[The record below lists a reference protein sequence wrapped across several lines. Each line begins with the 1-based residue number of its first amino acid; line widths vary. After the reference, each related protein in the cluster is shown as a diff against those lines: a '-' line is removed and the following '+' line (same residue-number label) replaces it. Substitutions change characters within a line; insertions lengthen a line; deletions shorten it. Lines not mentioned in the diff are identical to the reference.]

1 MMLRRKMITEGS
13 LILNNSQNAAA
24 GIAAAPKLP
33 LLSPGQPQVHTFVFI
48 GVVFVHVILWTL
60 LPSLLLKNASLDI
73 VEALAWGHE
82 WQLGYDKDPPL
93 WPWITEIFVRWSDKG
108 LWSAYLAAQICVGV
122 VFISVW
128 QFGRRITT
136 DSEALVGVLLLEG
149 IYYFN
154 FPTPEFNDIVLQMPF
169 AALFGWLLH
178 RALVD
183 DRLIDWVLSGLVA
196 GLGLLARYSM
206 GAYIVPMALFVI
218 LQPQAR
224 RRLRSPGPWVLMLT
238 SILVFLPHIYWI
250 IENDFISLQYVGRR
264 APAIAEIKT
273 FLTKLLSFIGA
284 QAAAGIPMLILT
296 GMLWRWKSSAPRL
309 KSVSQRFNQA
319 YLATLSFGPIAFS
332 LSLSLITSRPPRDMW
347 GAPLW
352 CFIGLF
358 VVTMVRP
365 VLSNERLHLLGRAW
379 LIVLLFPA
387 LIFVL
392 LQTVGPRLTGKENGV
407 HFLGKEFASEVTDRW
422 HAKTGQS
429 LKFVIGDVW
438 HAGNVAFYSDDRPST
453 LFADGDYHF
462 NPWVT
467 QEGLKQFGAVLIWD
481 AKQEGTSIPSRLATR
496 FPSAVLQP
504 AIQRY
509 GEVVSYSIGVAFLFP
524 EFAKN
529 M

>member
-1 MMLRRKMITEGS
+1 MYNFKS
-13 LILNNSQNAAA
+13 SAA
-24 GIAAAPKLP
+24 GYVAASQLP
-33 LLSPGQPQVHTFVFI
+33 LPPPGQHRVSALVFT
-48 GVVFVHVILWTL
+48 GVVFIHVILWTL
-60 LPSLLLKNASLDI
+60 LPSLLLRNASLDI

-93 WPWITEIFVRWSDKG
+93 WPWITEIAVRWSGKS
-108 LWSAYLAAQICVGV
+108 LWSAYLAAQICVGT
-122 VFISVW
+122 VFVSVW
-128 QFGRRITT
+128 QLGRRITT

-183 DRLIDWVLSGLVA
+183 DRLVDWALSGLVA

-206 GAYIVPMALFVI
+206 GAYIVPMALFVM

-250 IENDFISLQYVGRR
+250 IENDFISIQYVGRR
-264 APAIAEIKT
+264 APAIAEIDH
-273 FLTKLLSFIGA
+273 FLTKLLSFMGA
-284 QAAAGIPMLILT
+284 QAAACIPMLILT
-296 GMLWRWKSSAPRL
+296 GMLWHWKNSSPRL
-309 KSVSQRFNQA
+309 QSEPQKFNQA
-319 YLATLSFGPIAFS
+319 YWAALALGPIAFT

-352 CFIGLF
+352 CFAGLF

-365 VLSNERLHLLGRAW
+365 VLSTERLRSLGRAW
-379 LIVLLFPA
+379 LIALLFPA

-392 LQTVGPRLTGKENGV
+392 LQTALPRITGKEYGV
-407 HFLGKEFASEVTDRW
+407 HFPGKELASEVTDRW
-422 HAKTGQS
+422 HATTDKP
-429 LKFVIGDVW
+429 LKYVIGNVW

-467 QEGLKQFGAVLIWD
+467 QEGLKQFGAVLVWD
-481 AKQEGTSIPSRLATR
+481 AKQEGAGIPSRLATR
-496 FPSAVLQP
+496 FPGAVLQP
-504 AIQRY
+504 VLPLY
-509 GEVVSYSIGVAFLFP
+509 GKVVLYSIGVAFLFP
-524 EFAKN
+524 EPAKN
-529 M
+529 I

>member
-1 MMLRRKMITEGS
+1 MTKES
-13 LILNNSQNAAA
+13 LILDNSQGTSAGNAV
-24 GIAAAPKLP
+24 APEPP
-33 LLSPGQPQVHTFVFI
+33 LLPPKQRRVHTFVFI
-48 GVVFVHVILWTL
+48 GVVLIHVILWTL

-93 WPWITEIFVRWSDKG
+93 WPWITEIVARWSGKG
-108 LWSAYLAAQICVGV
+108 LWSAYLAAQICVGL
-122 VFISVW
+122 VFVSVW
-128 QFGRRITT
+128 QLGRRVTT

-169 AALFGWLLH
+169 SALFGWLLH

-183 DRLIDWVLSGLVA
+183 DRLVDWALSGLVA

-224 RRLRSPGPWVLMLT
+224 RRLRSSGPWVLMLT

-250 IENDFISLQYVGRR
+250 IENDFISIQYVGRR
-264 APAIAEIKT
+264 APAIAEINL
-273 FLTKLLSFIGA
+273 FLTRLLSFMGA
-284 QAAAGIPMLILT
+284 QAAAAIPMLIVSGILCH
-296 GMLWRWKSSAPRL
+296 WKSPAPRL
-309 KSVSQRFNQA
+309 QSAPHRFNQA
-319 YLATLSFGPIAFS
+319 YLATLAFGPIAFS

-365 VLSNERLHLLGRAW
+365 VLSKERLRLLSLTW

-387 LIFVL
+387 LTFVL
-392 LQTVGPRLTGKENGV
+392 VQTLGPRLTGKENGV
-407 HFLGKEFASEVTDRW
+407 HFPGKEFASKLTERW
-422 HAKTGQS
+422 HAKTGQPV
-429 LKFVIGDVW
+429 KFVIGDVW

-481 AKQEGTSIPSRLATR
+481 AKQEGASIPSRLATR
-496 FPSAVLQP
+496 FPRAVLQTVIP
-504 AIQRY
+504 LH
-509 GEVVSYSIGVAFLFP
+509 GKVVSYSIGVAFLFP